1 MCLKSP
7 IQLLSQKSFP
17 KTHLT
22 EGWALGVPRPQSL
35 LRRAGFWRAT
45 PTQSAQ
51 KGWLSVC
58 HAHKACSEGPLAQAE
73 LKIVRLLPGP
83 ALCSTCPLHP
93 PPLMDGPLQALHEVY
108 TMQRQP
114 WHQAPHPR
122 AVSDSI
128 AAEGSLHQAP
138 EGPAQGHTGPASGPV
153 SGSQGKP
160 WEHQPAPISAEPGS
174 WGICPLRRKNGPC
187 CHRPELSSWQSLIWA
202 HL

>member
-1 MCLKSP
+1 MPHERSLFPGQMCLKSP
-7 IQLLSQKSFP
+7 IQLFSQKSFA

-22 EGWALGVPRPQSL
+22 E
-35 LRRAGFWRAT
+35 
-45 PTQSAQ
+45 
-51 KGWLSVC
+51 GWLSVC
-58 HAHKACSEGPLAQAE
+58 HAHKACSEGPVAQAE

-83 ALCSTCPLHP
+83 ALYSTCPLHP

-122 AVSDSI
+122 AVPDSV
-128 AAEGSLHQAP
+128 AAEGSLHPAP

-153 SGSQGKP
+153 SGSQGKL

-174 WGICPLRRKNGPC
+174 WGIP
-187 CHRPELSSWQSLIWA
+187 
-202 HL
+202 